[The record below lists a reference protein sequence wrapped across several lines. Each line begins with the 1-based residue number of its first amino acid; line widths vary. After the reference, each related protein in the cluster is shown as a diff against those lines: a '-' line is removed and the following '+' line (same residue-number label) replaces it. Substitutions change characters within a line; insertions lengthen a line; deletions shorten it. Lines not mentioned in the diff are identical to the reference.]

1 MLIYVQ
7 THGWHKMQP
16 TKALF
21 NVRTFGGLF
30 YIFHGN
36 VKHFKFLIF

>member
-7 THGWHKMQP
+7 THGWQP
-16 TKALF
+16 TKALLSE
-21 NVRTFGGLF
+21 RTFGGLF
-30 YIFHGN
+30 YTFHGN